1 MLQFAPLKFLTFYLR
16 ADTSYSVHSPFVYR
30 LASQI
35 VDNKAI
41 FSGRRNNAFNNGKI
55 NALTDEYQLFAK
67 IFLNSFKTDQ
77 YFIFSTNGDVFK
89 TGGSDGSGVNVFFLH
104 SSFLLLQEDF
114 IAAWDRMQS
123 TDSVLVCFAIRA
135 SESSLEHWKQF
146 CNNQASG
153 ILIDAWSWG
162 CFRRKAASPGL
173 QKYSLVPSKI
183 KPLSFRQF
191 FPHVKQ
197 V

>member
-1 MLQFAPLKFLTFYLR
+1 MLQFALLKFLTFYLR

-41 FSGRRNNAFNNGKI
+41 FTGQCNNAFNNGKI
-55 NALTDEYQLFAK
+55 NALTDEYQLFTK
-67 IFLNSFKTDQ
+67 IFLNRFKTDQ
-77 YFIFSTNGDVFK
+77 HFIFSTNGEVFK
-89 TGGSDGSGVNVFFLH
+89 TGSSDGSGVAVFFLH

-123 TDSVLVCFAIRA
+123 TDSVLVCFAIRESA
-135 SESSLEHWKQF
+135 SSLKRWKQF
-146 CNNQASG
+146 SNKQPSG
-153 ILIDAWSWG
+153 ILVDAWSWG
-162 CFRRKAASPGL
+162 CFRRRADGRGL
-173 QKYSLVPSKI
+173 QAYNLVPSGI

-191 FPHVKQ
+191 FPNVKQ
-197 V
+197 A